1 MKVMTEKARKSK
13 ATARNKKSN
22 ARVVFENKVNPV
34 DNNSTSCNNSNSTKL
49 RLSVTTAE
57 RMNQQTRTGGRES

>member
-1 MKVMTEKARKSK
+1 MTEKARKSK
-13 ATARNKKSN
+13 ATARNKKSI

-34 DNNSTSCNNSNSTKL
+34 DNNSTSCNNNSTKL

-57 RMNQQTRTGGRES
+57 RMNQQTRTGGRELK